1 MGKNKEIGKAVE
13 QLAAEGKSAAEIALA
28 VSQMY
33 ETAVNKARE
42 EGERKLRE
50 RMVESA
56 RQKIRARIF
65 KGMKLNKPAQLAWLY
80 SYADEHADEIRND
93 LLGKLKSSGGR
104 VFVRQPYESGTVIES
119 LPSESD
125 H

>member
-1 MGKNKEIGKAVE
+1 MGKNKEVKGVIE

-50 RMVESA
+50 RMAESA

-65 KGMKLNKPAQLAWLY
+65 KGMKLNKSAQLAWLY
-80 SYADEHADEIRND
+80 SYADKHADEIRND

-104 VFVRQPYESGTVIES
+104 VFVRQLYEPGTVIES